1 MGEKSTGKK
10 VWGKKVR
17 EKIVRQDR
25 ACSGHVTLSLPVKRA
40 PHVQNIL
47 PDMASSGHFRSNMR
61 MASLPVAPP
70 HCSPSNVTR
79 TVPIYYLHRY
89 LENIDAYRLL
99 WHKA

>member
-1 MGEKSTGKK
+1 MGEKSTGKNSK
-10 VWGKKVR
+10 AGQGLFRSRDSVTSG
-17 EKIVRQDR
+17 EK
-25 ACSGHVTLSLPVKRA
+25 G